1 MKAAAFDYLA
11 PRSLDEAVEA
21 LSKHGDD
28 ARLLAGG
35 QSLAPVLAL
44 RLASPTILIE
54 VARSAPR
61 VCERLQTARPL
72 LEHAAAGSESRLV
85 AALRAEEEV
94 ERDADCRY
102 WAPLKRELEQL
113 RRDR

>member
-1 MKAAAFDYLA
+1 
-11 PRSLDEAVEA
+11 
-21 LSKHGDD
+21 
-28 ARLLAGG
+28 
-35 QSLAPVLAL
+35 
-44 RLASPTILIE
+44 
-54 VARSAPR
+54 
-61 VCERLQTARPL
+61 L

-94 ERDADCRY
+94 ERDADRRY